1 MKKRAFCLITM
12 IAATS
17 SLLFADPTS
26 GGGAN
31 TPSPAIPPNQQGQGQ
46 MMQGQMMQ
54 APDCSQLTQ
63 DEQNFAAQ
71 IMNMNNRTLF
81 CNQFTSQERQQAMQ
95 MMGQKDSSGNA
106 ISADQAVQQVLGSG
120 AQQTTRANRGCPV
133 KQ

>member
-1 MKKRAFCLITM
+1 MKKRAFCLIIM

-17 SLLFADPTS
+17 TLLFADPTS
-26 GGGAN
+26 SGGSN
-31 TPSPAIPPNQQGQGQ
+31 TPSPAIPPNQQGQ

-71 IMNMNNRTLF
+71 VMNMNNRAMF
-81 CNQFTSQERQQAMQ
+81 CNQFTPQQRQQAMQ
-95 MMGQKDSSGNA
+95 MMGQQDSSGNA
-106 ISADQAVQQVLGSG
+106 MSADQAVQQVMGSS
-120 AQQTTRANRGCPV
+120 AQQTTRASRGCPV